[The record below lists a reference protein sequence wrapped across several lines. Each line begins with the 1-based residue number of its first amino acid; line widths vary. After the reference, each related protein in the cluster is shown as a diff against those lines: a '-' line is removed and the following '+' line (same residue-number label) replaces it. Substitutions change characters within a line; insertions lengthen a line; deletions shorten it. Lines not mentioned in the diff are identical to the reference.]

1 MICIDPQP
9 ERLCAWVYLSDIYKE
24 SIFLYQDLI
33 ELCPSEIQRPSI
45 TQTAYLALIRNPDCL
60 FSIVQNPDC
69 LFSIDQNPE
78 LVVNQIV
85 SNLLNPRI
93 AYSCSE
99 FLFQLHPRIAYSCS
113 EFLFCYTS
121 DLHTLHRILFSI
133 PHYLSP
139 NPLPF
144 SLGILVSSLVIN
156 KIVILEVFPSLRI
169 VRISHTLFLSFFLS
183 VTLSAP
189 ALDRKAALISAP
201 LASTYI
207 ILTSVSCLFPFQ
219 ALSLPRVVPQ
229 CYKQC
234 VVFSISN
241 ETHKNF

>member
-9 ERLCAWVYLSDIYKE
+9 ERLCALVYLSGIYKDSLLLQQNLMNACTLRDLE
-24 SIFLYQDLI
+24 TIHHPDCLFSIDQ
-33 ELCPSEIQRPSI
+33 
-45 TQTAYLALIRNPDCL
+45 NPDCL

-99 FLFQLHPRIAYSCS
+99 FLFSYTPELHTLAQNS
-113 EFLFCYTS
+113 FFCYTS

-144 SLGILVSSLVIN
+144 SPGILVSSLVIN

-169 VRISHTLFLSFFLS
+169 VRISHTLFLSFFSQCNSLS
-183 VTLSAP
+183 SSIRQEGMGTL
-189 ALDRKAALISAP
+189 
-201 LASTYI
+201 
-207 ILTSVSCLFPFQ
+207 LTTSPVSFLFLCWGFIKLGRSVIG
-219 ALSLPRVVPQ
+219 A
-229 CYKQC
+229 
-234 VVFSISN
+234 
-241 ETHKNF
+241 T